1 MDEKALKPFEDKL
14 LTNLLHI
21 GKQNGLTDEKLLQT
35 EDIGKRWQQL
45 APEYMADAV
54 PAVKDYPTF
63 SVACALYL
71 GMGVAWGW
79 DADWDTYQKAE
90 YKSYYG
96 SEGFDNMD
104 DHIAGHLFG
113 LKKWSDEATQFQTK
127 VKQLAEATVTA
138 IRHEQVEPQSQQAFY
153 LFHSACKVMYFVGA
167 SIALKRLGYK
177 LEKINFS

>member
-1 MDEKALKPFEDKL
+1 MDEKLLSAFEDKL

-21 GKQNGLTDEKLLQT
+21 GKQTGLTDERLLQS

-54 PAVKDYPTF
+54 PNIQDYPSF
-63 SVACALYL
+63 AIGCALYL

-79 DADWDTYQKAE
+79 DADWATYKNAE

-96 SEGFDNMD
+96 DQGFDNMD
-104 DHIAGHLFG
+104 DHITEHLFG
-113 LKKWSDEATQFQTK
+113 LRKWTDDATQFQAK
-127 VKQLAEATVTA
+127 VKQLAEATETA
-138 IRHEQVEPQSQQAFY
+138 IRHEQVEPQSQLAFY

-167 SIALKRLGYK
+167 SIALKRMGYK
-177 LEKINFS
+177 LEKIDFN